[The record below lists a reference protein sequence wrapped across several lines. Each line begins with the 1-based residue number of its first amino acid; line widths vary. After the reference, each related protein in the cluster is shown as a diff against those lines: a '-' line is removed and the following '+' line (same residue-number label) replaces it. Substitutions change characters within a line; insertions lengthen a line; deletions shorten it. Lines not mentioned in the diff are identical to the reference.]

1 MIDKSYQSYRKSVLS
16 KLFLTCYT
24 RTISKKEIFM
34 KKRLSTIFTAVL
46 LIASILLTP
55 IVSAA
60 SKTKIVVATDSDTA
74 PYTYRQDDKFA
85 GYDIDLVKA
94 IFKGSKDY
102 EVTFETV
109 PFSSILTGI
118 DAGRYQI
125 GANNFNY
132 NEERAEKYLFSD
144 AVSQS
149 NYAIA
154 SKKGV
159 KLASLE
165 DLSGKSTEVLSGSN
179 YAQILENW
187 NKANPKKT
195 PITINYV
202 ADKTS
207 VVNRLQRIE
216 SGAIDF
222 ILYDAISLTYIAED
236 QGIELEVNKVK
247 DKLGSERDGV
257 EYLIFSKDKQGQKL
271 QAFVNKRLKKLAKDG
286 TLKKLS
292 EKHFGG
298 DFSPASK
305 TSR

>member
-1 MIDKSYQSYRKSVLS
+1 MN
-16 KLFLTCYT
+16 
-24 RTISKKEIFM
+24 
-34 KKRLSTIFTAVL
+34 KRFSTIFAALL
-46 LIASILLTP
+46 LIASVFLTP

-60 SKTKIVVATDSDTA
+60 SKTKVVVATDSDTA
-74 PYTYRQDDKFA
+74 PYTYRKDDKFA

-102 EVTFETV
+102 EVSFETV

-118 DAGRYQI
+118 DSGRYQI

-132 NEERAEKYLFSD
+132 NDERAEKYLFSD
-144 AVSQS
+144 AVSES

-165 DLSGKSTEVLSGSN
+165 DLSGKVTEVLSGSN
-179 YAQILENW
+179 YAQLLEEW
-187 NKANPKKT
+187 NKANPDKT

-202 ADKTS
+202 ADKTG
-207 VVNRLQRIE
+207 VVTRLQRIE

-236 QGIELEVNKVK
+236 QGIELVVNKVE

-298 DFSPASK
+298 DFSPAASK
-305 TSR
+305 

>member
-1 MIDKSYQSYRKSVLS
+1 M
-16 KLFLTCYT
+16 
-24 RTISKKEIFM
+24 M
-34 KKRLSTIFTAVL
+34 KRLSTFLAAVL
-46 LIASILLTP
+46 LLATIFVTP
-55 IVSAA
+55 AVSAA
-60 SKTKIVVATDSDTA
+60 SKTKVVVATDSDTA
-74 PYTYRQDDKFA
+74 PYTYRKDDKFA
-85 GYDIDLVKA
+85 GYDIDLIKA

-102 EVTFETV
+102 EVSFETV

-144 AVSQS
+144 AVSKS

-154 SKKGV
+154 SKKGITFS
-159 KLASLE
+159 SLG
-165 DLSGKSTEVLSGSN
+165 DLSGKVTEVLSGSN
-179 YAQILENW
+179 YAQLLEGW
-187 NKANPKKT
+187 NKANPDKT

-202 ADKTS
+202 ADKTG
-207 VVNRLQRIE
+207 VVTRLQRIE

-236 QGIELEVNKVK
+236 QGIDLEVNQVIGE
-247 DKLGSERDGV
+247 LGSERDGV
-257 EYLIFSKDKQGQKL
+257 EYLVFSKDKQGQKL
-271 QAFVNKRLKKLAKDG
+271 QAFVNKRLKKLQEDG

-298 DFSPASK
+298 DFSP
-305 TSR
+305 SR